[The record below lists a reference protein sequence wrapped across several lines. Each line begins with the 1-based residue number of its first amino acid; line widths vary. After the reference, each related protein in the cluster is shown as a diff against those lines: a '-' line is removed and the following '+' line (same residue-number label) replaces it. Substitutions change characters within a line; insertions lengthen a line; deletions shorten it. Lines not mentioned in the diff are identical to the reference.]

1 MSSVAAGPDGS
12 LGQESDLVRK
22 EAQIGQKGKLSRSL
36 GEFLSSF
43 CWKPLSLP
51 RALVHSSGGM
61 FVQSPD
67 LTALLGGLNRITAFF
82 IKFLLTVIPV
92 TKCLNLGV

>member
-22 EAQIGQKGKLSRSL
+22 EAQIGQKEKFSRSL

-43 CWKPLSLP
+43 CWEPLSLP

-67 LTALLGGLNRITAFF
+67 LTALLGGLNRITAFSSNF
-82 IKFLLTVIPV
+82 SSQLFLSPNVLI
-92 TKCLNLGV
+92 